1 MTENMPN
8 WLMNHLLGITSNT
21 VIVEFPPIK
30 LILTTICVFS
40 VYIKEQ
46 KNVQFHFIDF
56 PVSHRH

>member
-1 MTENMPN
+1 
-8 WLMNHLLGITSNT
+8 MNHLLGITSNT